1 MDSLLE
7 LKPLVRAGITFP
19 SGGYKSERHFLDFVV
34 DGRSLWELLGKRH
47 DTVSILCF
55 EYSRDEVTKA
65 VRRLLLTEKADL
77 PNDRRSIFICSE
89 CGDVGCGAITA
100 LVEKRGDAVIWKAF
114 GYQNTYEDEIYID
127 DYKAVGPFA
136 FNATVYH
143 RTLVQALDTLHNVV
157 R

>member
-7 LKPLVRAGITFP
+7 LRPLVRPGAKFAG
-19 SGGYKSERHFLDFVV
+19 GGYKSERRFLDFIV
-34 DGRSLWELLGKRH
+34 DGQSLWELVGKRH

-55 EYSRDEVTKA
+55 DYSRDEVTKA

-100 LVEKRGDAVIWKAF
+100 LVERQNDTVIWKAF
-114 GYQNTYEDEIYID
+114 GYENNYEHEVWLD
-127 DYKAVGPFA
+127 DYKTVGPFSFHGVA
-136 FNATVYH
+136 YD
-143 RTLVQALDTLHNVV
+143 RILVQAMDTLQSTGL
-157 R
+157 